1 MTITE
6 KKDYTVSGMIT
17 EQANP
22 KTTDLDLMSIGE
34 ILRCI
39 NEEDKTCAYAVEKVL
54 PLVEKIVEN
63 VVDRFGR
70 GGRILYMGA
79 GTSGR
84 IAIMDAAEFPPTFG
98 VEVDRIQARMAGGKA
113 SMIKAQEQHEDSV
126 NEGAETVLEWK
137 PTALDC
143 VIGLATSGK
152 TPYVISG
159 LDVAR
164 KNGAF
169 TAFICA
175 NPASDEIA
183 DVVVPCITGP
193 EVLTGSTRLKAGTA
207 QKMIMNMIST
217 ATMVTLG
224 RTYKNRMSHI
234 AAGNIKLYSRA
245 VETLVMCCD
254 TDEVGAKKLLEETNN
269 NLPLSLV
276 MGIAK
281 CSKEKAEE
289 CLLKANSKVRAAIE
303 LCKE

>member
-1 MTITE
+1 MMISD
-6 KKDYTVSGMIT
+6 KKGYSLSGMIT

-22 KTTDLDLMSIGE
+22 KTADLDLMSIGE
-34 ILRCI
+34 ILHCM

-63 VVDRFGR
+63 VVDRFGH

-98 VEVDRIQARMAGGKA
+98 VEVERIQARMAGGKA
-113 SMIKAQEQHEDSV
+113 SMIKAQEQHEDSI
-126 NEGAETVLEWK
+126 NEGAETVLEWN
-137 PTALDC
+137 PTELDC

-164 KNGAF
+164 KAGAF

-175 NPASDEIA
+175 NPASNEIA
-183 DVVVPCITGP
+183 DVVVSCITGP
-193 EVLTGSTRLKAGTA
+193 EALTGSTRLKAGTA
-207 QKMIMNMIST
+207 QKMILNMIST

-254 TDEVGAKKLLEETNN
+254 IEESEAKNLLEITDKR
-269 NLPLSLV
+269 LPVALV
-276 MGIAK
+276 MGVAK
-281 CSKEKAEE
+281 CPLEKAEE
-289 CLLKANSKVRAAIE
+289 CLMKSGGKVRAAIE
-303 LCKE
+303 LCRE